1 VRAIVSNLAVVG
13 FGLAVL
19 AVLAMMLGGFGSRLE
34 WWHFRVGF
42 TVLKWG
48 AYGALSASLISLVG
62 LIGAA
67 MQKYRRGLILGS
79 AGLVIGLWAAWV
91 PWSWLQAARSVP
103 PIHDITT
110 DTENPPP
117 LVAVLPLRRGA
128 PNPAEYGGP
137 ELAAQ
142 QREGYPDLAHAL
154 LPVSPGTAF
163 ERALAAARKMG
174 WQIFD
179 ANPEEMRIEATDT
192 TFWFGFKDDIVV
204 RVTPTEKGSRI
215 DVRSVSRVGKS
226 DIGTNARRIMKFFE
240 RL

>member
-1 VRAIVSNLAVVG
+1 
-13 FGLAVL
+13 
-19 AVLAMMLGGFGSRLE
+19 LE

-48 AYGALSASLISLVG
+48 AYLALFAALISLVG

-67 MQKYRRGLILGS
+67 GQKHRRGLMLGT
-79 AGLVIGLWAAWV
+79 AGLLLGLAAAWV
-91 PWSWLQAARSVP
+91 PWSWLQTARNVP

-110 DTENPPP
+110 DTDNPPAF
-117 LVAVLPLRRGA
+117 VAVLPLRRDA
-128 PNPAEYGGP
+128 SNPAEYGGP
-137 ELAAQ
+137 ELASQ
-142 QREGYPDLAHAL
+142 QREGYPDLAPAL
-154 LPVSPGTAF
+154 LLVSPGTAF

-174 WQIFD
+174 WKIFD

-204 RVTPTEKGSRI
+204 RITPTEEGSRI

-226 DIGTNARRIMKFFE
+226 DVGTNARRIMKFFE